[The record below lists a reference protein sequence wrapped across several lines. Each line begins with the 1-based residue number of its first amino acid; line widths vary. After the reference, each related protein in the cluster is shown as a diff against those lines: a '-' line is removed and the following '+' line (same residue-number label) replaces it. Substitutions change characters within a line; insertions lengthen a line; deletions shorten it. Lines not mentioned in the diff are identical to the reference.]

1 VVHREDESDLTKIME
16 NCDRLDA
23 EEKAKL
29 IKHLLGEPG
38 LQVVI
43 GSNQV
48 HATTVYQLNLNSPEQ
63 ISTVLEAIAKKIT
76 SNDSETNNGEA
87 DSNETKP

>member
-1 VVHREDESDLTKIME
+1 MLDKDESGLEKLMQ
-16 NCDRLDA
+16 NCDRLSA

-29 IKHLLGEPG
+29 LKHLLGDPG
-38 LQVVI
+38 FQVIV

-63 ISTVLEAIAKKIT
+63 IATVLDAIAKKI
-76 SNDSETNNGEA
+76 SSDEEEN
-87 DSNETKP
+87 K